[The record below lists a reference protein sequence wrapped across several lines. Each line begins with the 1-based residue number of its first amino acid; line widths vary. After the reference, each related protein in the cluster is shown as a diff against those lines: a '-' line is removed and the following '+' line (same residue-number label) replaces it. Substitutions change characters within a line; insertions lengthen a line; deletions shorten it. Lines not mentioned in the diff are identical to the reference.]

1 MSPTPRDYVPAPAVP
16 SPSALAAALDAGR
29 RPAEQRKPL
38 ATRRPTGRPSWP
50 LILIAGGK
58 KVGKSY
64 LIAEASTSPVFERT
78 FWVELG
84 EANAADLYG
93 SLPGADFELVETDG
107 TFDDVVGAV
116 AQVVDLG
123 DPERP
128 NLLAIDSV
136 STLWTLLVSEYQA
149 IASARR
155 GTVRPEITADQ
166 WNAANA
172 RWRDFLAL
180 LRQHHGP
187 VVLTSRTDHDAL
199 KGGIALD
206 DIDGKARTQKEL
218 AYDVDVV
225 VQIPTARTYYLTGV
239 RSLHVDVPR
248 GGVIP
253 VEDLTISGLLE
264 MLHVNPETV
273 RASA

>member
-1 MSPTPRDYVPAPAVP
+1 MTTTPAP

-29 RPAEQRKPL
+29 RPAEPRKPL

-50 LILIAGGK
+50 LILVAGGK

-64 LIAEASTSPVFERT
+64 LIAEASASGVFART
-78 FWVELG
+78 FWLELG
-84 EANAADLYG
+84 EADAADLYG
-93 SLPGADFELVETDG
+93 ALPGADFDLVDTDG

-116 AQVVDLG
+116 AQIVDLG
-123 DPERP
+123 DPDHP

-136 STLWTLLVSEYQA
+136 STLWTMLVSEYQA

-155 GTVRPEITADQ
+155 GTVKTEITADQ

-172 RWRDFLAL
+172 RWRDFLGL

-199 KGGIALD
+199 KGGIAMD

-225 VQIPTARTYYLTGV
+225 VQIPTARTYFLTGV
-239 RSLHVDVPR
+239 RSLEIEVPV

-253 VEDLTISGLLE
+253 YETLTIAGLLKD
-264 MLHVNPETV
+264 MKVDTSTV
-273 RASA
+273 RAAARP